1 MEDIRLKGAITRAD
15 VVKGIPAYLVKS
27 GRLLYFLIV
36 GACGAV
42 LFTVMLT
49 KIYEKDFPL
58 PRFEWYHIP
67 RFEWYHILFLTLGF
81 FLVQIIM
88 EFLLSL
94 MRNSQA
100 KVFDSQIEV
109 RLTETGISVGGSWN
123 DGERLFTTSWSGVKK
138 LYNMGPFITLHLKS
152 GRGLSIYLSLAN
164 SQSQKEKL
172 LTFIRQKAEENG
184 IATKGF

>member
-36 GACGAV
+36 GVCGAV
-42 LFTVMLT
+42 LFTYIVTTMY
-49 KIYEKDFPL
+49 KNFFPL
-58 PRFEWYHIP
+58 P

-81 FLVQIIM
+81 FLFQIIM
-88 EFLLSL
+88 EFLMSL
-94 MRNSQA
+94 MKNSQA

-123 DGERLFTTSWSGVKK
+123 DGERLFTTNWSGVKK
-138 LYNMGPFITLHLKS
+138 LYNMGPFITLQLKS

-172 LTFIRQKAEENG
+172 LTFIRQKAEEHG